1 MEIVR
6 YESEDQFRRAFGVMH
21 ELRTHLD
28 EDGYM
33 ELLAEMIPQGYEL
46 YGIEDGGEI
55 RALAG
60 IAERTN
66 FYYGR
71 YIWVFDLITSESARS
86 QGYGEKLLS
95 YIEDLGR
102 ERDCDVVALSSGVQ
116 RVDAHRF
123 YEDRMT
129 YDRVS
134 YTFRKTLSG
143 RF

>member
-1 MEIVR
+1 MQIIR
-6 YESEDQFRRAFGVMH
+6 YESEEQLRRAFGVMH

-46 YGIEDGGEI
+46 YGIEDEGEI
-55 RALAG
+55 KALAG

-71 YIWVFDLITSESARS
+71 YIWVFDLITTESARS
-86 QGYGEKLLS
+86 QGYGEKLLGH
-95 YIEDLGR
+95 IEDIGR

-123 YEDRMT
+123 YEDKMA
-129 YDRVS
+129 YDRFS
-134 YTFRKTLSG
+134 YTFRKNLSG

>member
-6 YESEDQFRRAFGVMH
+6 YESEDGFRRAFGVMH

-28 EDGYM
+28 EEAYM
-33 ELLAEMIPQGYEL
+33 ELVAEMVPQGYEL
-46 YGIEDGGEI
+46 YGIEDEGEI
-55 RALAG
+55 KALAG

-71 YIWVFDLITSESARS
+71 YIWVFDLITAADARS
-86 QGYGEKLLS
+86 RGYGEKLLS
-95 YIEDLGR
+95 HIEELGR
-102 ERDCDVVALSSGVQ
+102 QRDCDVVALSSGVQ

-123 YEDRMT
+123 YEDKMS

-134 YTFRKTLSG
+134 FTFRKTLSG